1 MTITAL
7 SNTLARAILTT
18 IERDGICNLQNIEE
32 TVFRELAVAEARRSF
47 PAGMTPDDD
56 IRRCAQELTQMM
68 LADAAQNGPNLYSF
82 RVAIA
87 HHHLSEALRK

>member
-7 SNTLARAILTT
+7 SNTLARPIPTP
-18 IERDGICNLQNIEE
+18 IDRDGICNLGNIEE

-56 IRRCAQELTQMM
+56 IRRRAQELVQIM
-68 LADAAQNGPNLYSF
+68 LDDALSRGPGVYSSK
-82 RVAIA
+82 VAIA